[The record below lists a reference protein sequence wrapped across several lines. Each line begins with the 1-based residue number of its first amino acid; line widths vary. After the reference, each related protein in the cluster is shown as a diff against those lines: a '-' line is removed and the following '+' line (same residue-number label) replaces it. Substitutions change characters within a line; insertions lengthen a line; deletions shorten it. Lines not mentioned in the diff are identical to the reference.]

1 MSQEEDVKKILKKL
15 EEYEKRIEDL
25 ENQIKGKSKNVLT
38 KKKSITDHLE
48 ILKAEGFFDQPKF
61 VKEIVKRLGQKGYHY
76 RPESL
81 TRSLQYTVRKGILG
95 RVKKE
100 GKWAYCKR

>member
-1 MSQEEDVKKILKKL
+1 MTLEREITEIKKKL
-15 EEYEKRIEDL
+15 KEHEQRIRDL
-25 ENQIKGKSKNVLT
+25 ENRFKDKDKKVFT

-61 VKEIVKRLGQKGYHY
+61 AKEIVKRLGQKGYHY

-81 TRSLQYTVRKGILG
+81 TRSFQYTVRKGILG
-95 RVKKE
+95 RIKKE
-100 GKWAYCKR
+100 GKWVYCKR